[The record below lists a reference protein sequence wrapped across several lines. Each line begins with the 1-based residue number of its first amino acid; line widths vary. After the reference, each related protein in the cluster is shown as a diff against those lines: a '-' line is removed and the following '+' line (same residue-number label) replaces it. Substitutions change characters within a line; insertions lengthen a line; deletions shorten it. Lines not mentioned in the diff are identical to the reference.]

1 MPALDL
7 VGTPQHQVRSR
18 PAGGWHLGLGYG
30 LTAPTGVYAYPTASD
45 FGPDPFRLNGFTV
58 IYSESIPIKAGTDCP
73 QMARH
78 GLFFVFRL
86 GGVRFTRPRFGGV

>member
-1 MPALDL
+1 MTWSEPLSIRCG
-7 VGTPQHQVRSR
+7 VGP
-18 PAGGWHLGLGYG
+18 PGAGLSGWDTGY
-30 LTAPTGVYAYPTASD
+30 TAPTGVYADPTASG
-45 FGPDPFRLNGFTV
+45 FAPDPFRLNGFTV